1 LNTNGFKLLLLDFD
15 PFPLMTGSSVLSS
28 PPLLLFLANDDAS
41 SLVRAECDEA
51 TVPAFDWMW
60 PAVLTPWPLLDDG
73 E

>member
-28 PPLLLFLANDDAS
+28 PPLLLFPASDDAS

-51 TVPAFDWMW
+51 IVPAFD
-60 PAVLTPWPLLDDG
+60 
-73 E
+73 